1 MNISAEKTQLVI
13 VTGFSGAGMSSVMK
27 TLEDMGFEVFDNF
40 PLSLVDALLED
51 TEKPAQNIAI
61 GIDVRARGFAPN
73 AILEAVKKHNAQLLF
88 MTCEDAVLKK
98 RFTETRRVHPLA
110 KNKPIAA
117 GIKAEAELL
126 KAVHDKAHLTID
138 TSDLSIHDLKHI
150 LKGHFGI
157 EDQSLLNITLMS
169 FGFKHGVPRT
179 ADIVMDVRFLKNP
192 HWENHLRNQTGQ
204 DKEVGEYIK
213 TDDGF
218 DDFISN
224 FKNLMNSVLPRYA
237 NEGKSYLTIA
247 IGCTGGKHRSVFTV
261 ETLKPWLKDTGFQTH
276 IEHRDIGK

>member
-1 MNISAEKTQLVI
+1 MSKTEPQLVI
-13 VTGFSGAGMSSVMK
+13 VTGLSGAGMSSVMK

-51 TEKPAQNIAI
+51 KEKPSQNIAI
-61 GIDVRARGFAPN
+61 GIDVRSRGFEPAST
-73 AILEAVKKHNAQLLF
+73 LETVEKHNAQLLF
-88 MTCEDAVLKK
+88 MTCDDAELKK
-98 RFTETRRVHPLA
+98 RFTETRRIHPLA
-110 KNKPIAA
+110 KNKPIAT
-117 GIKAEAELL
+117 GIREEAEIL
-126 KAVHDKAHLTID
+126 KPVQANAHLTID

-157 EDQSLLNITLMS
+157 EDQSLLNVTLMS

-192 HWENHLRNQTGQ
+192 HWEKDLKEKTG
-204 DKEVGEYIK
+204 KETEVGDYIK
-213 TDDGF
+213 TDEAYV
-218 DDFISN
+218 DFINN

-247 IGCTGGKHRSVFTV
+247 IGCTGGRHRSVFTV
-261 ETLKPWLKDTGFQTH
+261 ETLKSWLDDTGFQTH